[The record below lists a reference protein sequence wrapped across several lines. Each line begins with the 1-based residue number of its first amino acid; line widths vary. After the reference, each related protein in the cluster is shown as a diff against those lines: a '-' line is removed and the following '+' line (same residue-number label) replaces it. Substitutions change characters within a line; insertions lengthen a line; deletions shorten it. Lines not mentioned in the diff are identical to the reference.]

1 MTGYLEKEHSKNQ
14 IQMIRSSESEV
25 CPKCHNC
32 GWVITEDGGQGT
44 AVECDCGIRK
54 KMIHNSRLKF
64 ADIPEAFRDV
74 RLDNFKKSVY
84 QVPENR
90 EIVVEIAKA
99 VRYWLQNLKSMKE
112 RGIGLYFYSGTKGS
126 GKTRLAVSIANELIE
141 KYDTRVKFST
151 SIQILDEITK
161 TWKDKEFSESE
172 LINQLV
178 DSEILIIDDFG
189 TENAKDW
196 KNEKFYSIINGRYVE
211 KKITIFTSNFSLDDL
226 SYDDRIINRIKER
239 VLQIPFPEESIRET
253 LAKKLKEELREGV
266 MAGE

>member
-1 MTGYLEKEHSKNQ
+1 MTGSLEKEHSKNQ
-14 IQMIRSSESEV
+14 IQMIRSSEFEV

>member
-1 MTGYLEKEHSKNQ
+1 M
-14 IQMIRSSESEV
+14 
-25 CPKCHNC
+25 
-32 GWVITEDGGQGT
+32 
-44 AVECDCGIRK
+44 
-54 KMIHNSRLKF
+54 
-64 ADIPEAFRDV
+64 
-74 RLDNFKKSVY
+74 
-84 QVPENR
+84 
-90 EIVVEIAKA
+90 
-99 VRYWLQNLKSMKE
+99 RYWLQNLKSMKE

>member
-1 MTGYLEKEHSKNQ
+1 MESFQEQLKNIMTGSLEKEHSKNQ
-14 IQMIRSSESEV
+14 IQMIHSSETEV

-32 GWVITEDGGQGT
+32 GWV
-44 AVECDCGIRK
+44 
-54 KMIHNSRLKF
+54 
-64 ADIPEAFRDV
+64 
-74 RLDNFKKSVY
+74 
-84 QVPENR
+84 
-90 EIVVEIAKA
+90 
-99 VRYWLQNLKSMKE
+99 
-112 RGIGLYFYSGTKGS
+112 
-126 GKTRLAVSIANELIE
+126 
-141 KYDTRVKFST
+141 
-151 SIQILDEITK
+151 
-161 TWKDKEFSESE
+161 
-172 LINQLV
+172 
-178 DSEILIIDDFG
+178 IDDFG